1 MQRPI
6 GSAILAIAA
15 SLMLSQ
21 TPYSAHAATKSF
33 LVGSFDELIVE
44 GDIIVKLDN
53 MKAPSAKASGDH
65 SLVEALKIERNGLTV
80 KIRVQDYEGT
90 TQKAK
95 IGAPLVVTMGGRG
108 VRKVS
113 VDGNSQLDI
122 NQLRAPGM
130 VVTLKMSGAGQ
141 INVGKIES
149 DRMDVNL
156 AGTGGIDIASGKVR
170 AARLS
175 VSGSGKMGASKLSL
189 MQATLFQQ
197 GNATTHLLVDEKMD
211 ISNSGS
217 GTIQID
223 GNATCFVRQPGSA
236 KIVCGKTAQ

>member
-6 GSAILAIAA
+6 GTAFLAIAA
-15 SLMLSQ
+15 PLLLTQM
-21 TPYSAHAATKSF
+21 PYTARAANKSF

-65 SLVEALKIERNGLTV
+65 SLVEALKIERNGLTI

-95 IGAPLVVTMGGRG
+95 IGAPLIVNLGGRG
-108 VRKVS
+108 VRRVS
-113 VDGNSQLDI
+113 VDGNAQLDI
-122 NQLRAPGM
+122 NQIRAPGM

-141 INVGKIES
+141 INVGKVES
-149 DRMDVNL
+149 DRMDLNL
-156 AGTGGIDIASGKVR
+156 AGTGGINIASGKVR
-170 AARLS
+170 AGRLS
-175 VSGSGKMGASKLSL
+175 VSGSGKVDAAKLSM
-189 MQATLFQQ
+189 MQANLYQQ
-197 GNATTHLLVDEKMD
+197 GNATTHLLIGEKAE
-211 ISNSGS
+211 ITNSGS
-217 GTIQID
+217 GTIQVD
-223 GNATCFVRQPGSA
+223 GSATCFVRQPGSA

>member
-6 GSAILAIAA
+6 GPAILAIGI

-21 TPYSAHAATKSF
+21 TPYSARAATKSF

-65 SLVEALKIERNGLTV
+65 SLVEALKIERNGLTI

-95 IGAPLVVTMGGRG
+95 IGAPLVVTLGGRG

-113 VDGNSQLDI
+113 VDGSAQLDI
-122 NQLRAPGM
+122 NQIRAPGM
-130 VVTLKMSGAGQ
+130 VVALKMSGAGQ

-149 DRMDVNL
+149 DRVEVNL
-156 AGTGGIDIASGKVR
+156 AGTGGINIASGKIR

-175 VSGSGKMGASKLSL
+175 VSGSGKMDASKMPL
-189 MQATLFQQ
+189 MQAVLFQQ
-197 GNATTHLLVDEKMD
+197 GNATTHLLINEKVE

-223 GNATCFVRQPGSA
+223 GSATCFVRQPGSA

>member
-21 TPYSAHAATKSF
+21 TPYSARAATKSF

-95 IGAPLVVTMGGRG
+95 IGAPLVVTLGGRG

-175 VSGSGKMGASKLSL
+175 VNGSGKMGASKLSL

-197 GNATTHLLVDEKMD
+197 GNATTHLRVDEKMD

-223 GNATCFVRQPGSA
+223 GGATCFVRQPGSA